1 MNQKQKEFK
10 DALYNEACHAL
21 DRGWTIIPL
30 SIKGKMPLAEWKHK
44 QTEPTTI
51 EEVEDWFE
59 NGAPTKAGGRV
70 EFFNLALITGS
81 ISGVIVLD
89 CDNEDAVA
97 YAKKHNLQSP
107 IAVKT
112 TRGYHYYFKHPQ
124 HGKRFANKVGGVAR
138 DWVDVPGLDL
148 RGDGG
153 YVVMPPSIKVSEE
166 NKVLHT
172 YRWNLTEEVDFD
184 WLDDWEWKGNPSD
197 ISNDDPFSF
206 DKLDLSDIKVAS
218 IADSMSIWE
227 QTENRVSILGRK
239 LREGD
244 ATDDWMVRY
253 CGQMVRRGVVGDD
266 LVQAVTNYHDK
277 FFDTGRYSIE
287 ETQSWLKT
295 KIQSALL
302 MDKRNYPSDY
312 SEQGERLAPLSQD
325 KDKKEVAPSRLVP
338 IYIDAVQRLLK
349 DMVDEPYWCN
359 PLVPEATITQVVGFN
374 GHGKSY
380 FLSAMLT
387 SLSSGA
393 EYFGP
398 YEMGRPAKVFYMDY
412 DNPRRTALRRM
423 QEFNKTFGDT
433 NEHFALWSPTLISP
447 EDGGEINLLEESGL
461 RLLGDWLQV
470 VQPDIVVIDTI
481 RNAFR
486 GLEEASPREW
496 GKVNYVSKQIRNSGA
511 SVILVHH
518 RNKPGEG
525 GMGREAGSTAQL
537 TDVDTQVFV
546 TQVYEDKA
554 EAKSKAG
561 LVDNDLTIY
570 TLDGREFSPWRY
582 LEAQMKKDSRLSMV
596 TQLSFGKIR
605 QQTELHQT
613 HYIGWAES
621 LTSGERYIVSTKSK
635 KQQALKLSLTD
646 GKNPTEVS
654 REIKVPVYEIK
665 RWLGLDDVET

>member
-1 MNQKQKEFK
+1 MATKKEEFK
-10 DALYNEACHAL
+10 ARVYDEAVRAV
-21 DRGWTIIPL
+21 DRGWNIIPL
-30 SIKGKMPLAEWKHK
+30 SIKSKKPLCEWKEY
-44 QTEPTTI
+44 QTRKVTH
-51 EEVEDWFE
+51 EEVDKWFTE
-59 NGAPTKAGGRV
+59 GAPTSGGGKAEV
-70 EFFNLALITGS
+70 FNLALVTGS

-89 CDNEDAVA
+89 CDNDEAVA
-97 YAKKHNLQSP
+97 YAKKHRLVSP

-172 YRWNLTEEVDFD
+172 YQWNLTEEVDFD

-325 KDKKEVAPSRLVP
+325 KDKKE
-338 IYIDAVQRLLK
+338 
-349 DMVDEPYWCN
+349 E
-359 PLVPEATITQVVGFN
+359 
-374 GHGKSY
+374 
-380 FLSAMLT
+380 
-387 SLSSGA
+387 
-393 EYFGP
+393 
-398 YEMGRPAKVFYMDY
+398 
-412 DNPRRTALRRM
+412 
-423 QEFNKTFGDT
+423 
-433 NEHFALWSPTLISP
+433 LW
-447 EDGGEINLLEESGL
+447 N
-461 RLLGDWLQV
+461 
-470 VQPDIVVIDTI
+470 
-481 RNAFR
+481 
-486 GLEEASPREW
+486 
-496 GKVNYVSKQIRNSGA
+496 
-511 SVILVHH
+511 
-518 RNKPGEG
+518 
-525 GMGREAGSTAQL
+525 
-537 TDVDTQVFV
+537 
-546 TQVYEDKA
+546 
-554 EAKSKAG
+554 
-561 LVDNDLTIY
+561 
-570 TLDGREFSPWRY
+570 
-582 LEAQMKKDSRLSMV
+582 
-596 TQLSFGKIR
+596 
-605 QQTELHQT
+605 
-613 HYIGWAES
+613 
-621 LTSGERYIVSTKSK
+621 
-635 KQQALKLSLTD
+635 
-646 GKNPTEVS
+646 
-654 REIKVPVYEIK
+654 
-665 RWLGLDDVET
+665 